1 MKQYLSFFRI
11 RFLTGLQ
18 YRTAAIAGM
27 VTQFVWGGM
36 EILMF
41 KAFYEASPGVF
52 PMSFEALASY
62 VWLQQAFLALF
73 MPWFWDAE
81 IFKAITD
88 GNISY
93 ELCRPAGLYEMWFTK
108 NMAIRL
114 SKAVLRC
121 FPVLIVSSF
130 FPSPYGMSLPVD
142 IQSAAL
148 FLLSMALA
156 FGVVVAFSMLIYIS
170 AFFTIS
176 GQGIKM
182 ISSCLAEFLSGAVIP
197 LPFLPDGLR
206 QAVEFLPFASMQN
219 APLRIYS
226 GDIAGAAAWQIIA
239 LQLFWLVF
247 MCAAGKLLMR
257 RALKQ
262 VVVQGG

>member
-11 RFLTGLQ
+11 RFQTGLQ
-18 YRTAAIAGM
+18 YRTAAIAGIS
-27 VTQFVWGGM
+27 TQFVWGGM

-41 KAFYEASPGVF
+41 KAFYEASPGAF
-52 PMSFEALASY
+52 PMSFEALTSY

-93 ELCRPAGLYEMWFTK
+93 ELCRPAGLYEMWFAK

-121 FPVLIVSSF
+121 FPVLIAAAF
-130 FPSPYGMSLPVD
+130 LPAPYGIMLPGDMQGTV
-142 IQSAAL
+142 L
-148 FLLSMALA
+148 FLLSMLLA

-170 AFFTIS
+170 VFFTIS

-197 LPFLPDGLR
+197 LPFMPDGLR
-206 QAVEFLPFASMQN
+206 QLAEFLPFASMQN

-226 GDIAGAAAWQIIA
+226 KDIAGAAAWQVIA

-247 MCAAGKLLMR
+247 MCAAGKLLMH